1 MNIIITGNRKGI
13 GRFLTENY
21 LEKGHFI
28 FGCSRNETD
37 LVHNNYQ
44 HFILDVSDE
53 TSVKSM
59 FNEIRKMGKPID
71 VLINNAGMAAM
82 NHSILTPTI
91 TLDKLF
97 KTNFYGTFI
106 FSREASKMMTKA
118 KYGRIINF
126 STVAVPLNLEGESI
140 YASTKSAVETLTKIM
155 AKEVA
160 EMGITINAVA
170 PTPVPTDLIKTIP
183 KNKIDLLINQQSIKR
198 IGEYKDVLNV
208 VDFFIKPESSFIT
221 GQIIYLGGIN

>member
-1 MNIIITGNRKGI
+1 MAINIKELKDDAIFDIKVNKG
-13 GRFLTENY
+13 FY
-21 LEKGHFI
+21 L
-28 FGCSRNETD
+28 
-37 LVHNNYQ
+37 
-44 HFILDVSDE
+44 
-53 TSVKSM
+53 
-59 FNEIRKMGKPID
+59 
-71 VLINNAGMAAM
+71 
-82 NHSILTPTI
+82 
-91 TLDKLF
+91 
-97 KTNFYGTFI
+97 
-106 FSREASKMMTKA
+106 
-118 KYGRIINF
+118 
-126 STVAVPLNLEGESI
+126 
-140 YASTKSAVETLTKIM
+140 M

>member
-1 MNIIITGNRKGI
+1 
-13 GRFLTENY
+13 
-21 LEKGHFI
+21 
-28 FGCSRNETD
+28 
-37 LVHNNYQ
+37 
-44 HFILDVSDE
+44 
-53 TSVKSM
+53 M

-91 TLDKLF
+91 TLDKLL

-106 FSREASKMMTKA
+106 FSREASKMMKKA

-160 EMGITINAVA
+160 GMGITINAVA

-198 IGEYKDVLNV
+198 IGEYNDVLNV

>member
-13 GRFLTENY
+13 GRFLTETY
-21 LEKGHFI
+21 LGKGHFI

-37 LVHNNYQ
+37 LVHLNYH

-53 TSVKSM
+53 NSVKSM
-59 FNEIRKMGKPID
+59 FSEIRKMGKTID
-71 VLINNAGMAAM
+71 VLINNAGLAAM
-82 NHSILTPTI
+82 NHSILTPII
-91 TLDKLF
+91 TLDNLF

-106 FSREASKMMTKA
+106 FSREASKMMKKA
-118 KYGRIINF
+118 NYGRIINF

-198 IGEYKDVLNV
+198 IGEYNDVLNV